1 MASQKVAQNPRKI
14 MRCKLAQADLSGR
27 SVVCFRTLISLG
39 VPLISRISFDGNV
52 SFKSKRTAHTE
63 LPPLPASTTP
73 SADPPSSSTQAQYF
87 VLIMYFV
94 LIIPGNIVFFSASFA
109 YQPSKDDKPGS

>member
-1 MASQKVAQNPRKI
+1 MH
-14 MRCKLAQADLSGR
+14 CKLAQADLSGR
-27 SVVCFRTLISLG
+27 SVVCFRTLIYLG
-39 VPLISRISFDGNV
+39 DPLISRISFDGNV

-63 LPPLPASTTP
+63 LPPLPASITP

-94 LIIPGNIVFFSASFA
+94 LIIPENIEVSITRNNVQIFLDGLHKTRECIAVI
-109 YQPSKDDKPGS
+109 K

>member
-63 LPPLPASTTP
+63 LPPSPPQSRLPPTL
-73 SADPPSSSTQAQYF
+73 PPQAHKRSILY
-87 VLIMYFV
+87 
-94 LIIPGNIVFFSASFA
+94 
-109 YQPSKDDKPGS
+109 